1 MKQKNIKG
9 LISEYFIFLIFIALV
24 VVLTCLKPS
33 FIAPTNLV
41 NILKQASINGIL
53 AFGMMFVI
61 IAGGFDMSVGS
72 TVAFTGILAAL
83 LGKGDLPLIVPLVV
97 AMLAGLA
104 VGMVN
109 GIGVAIGDLPPFIM
123 TLGSMTAVR
132 GLALLTSNGKPIT
145 GISKEYKAV
154 AASSIAGIPMLSV
167 FLVIVIII
175 CAFVLSKTVYGR
187 RVYACGGTSTG
198 SDAGTDSG
206 ADSGSDSYKIAL
218 IQQHQTNAF
227 QIAVS
232 EAAEAKAD
240 ELGVDL
246 TILSAD
252 QDAATQISQ
261 IEQCV
266 SEGYDAI
273 LFEPVDPDGLADAA
287 KSAAD
292 SGVVMIN
299 IISACTDWQNNG
311 ISAVS
316 YGNNVKAGETEMEQV
331 AKLLNGKGNIAILTG
346 PSGDAGGLQ
355 RMEGYENIL
364 KNYPEIKQVVAPA
377 DCQWDTA
384 SAQSTVES
392 WLSAYDLDAIVCEND
407 GMAVGAGNAAGANSG
422 IVIAGVDGTPDGFEA
437 IQDGRISGTVSQ
449 NGGAMA
455 ANGIEAA
462 VKLLKGETLDTTEIV
477 TDNTWI
483 DSSNVKDYE

>member
-1 MKQKNIKG
+1 MRKIDDKNVYVDFADRKIEGVMLPQDQSPTETYAPKDVIKVFVRRVKNGGRNSQVLVSRTAPG
-9 LISEYFIFLIFIALV
+9 LVKKLFEQQVPEIA
-24 VVLTCLKPS
+24 
-33 FIAPTNLV
+33 
-41 NILKQASINGIL
+41 QGI
-53 AFGMMFVI
+53 VEI
-61 IAGGFDMSVGS
+61 
-72 TVAFTGILAAL
+72 
-83 LGKGDLPLIVPLVV
+83 
-97 AMLAGLA
+97 
-104 VGMVN
+104 
-109 GIGVAIGDLPPFIM
+109 
-123 TLGSMTAVR
+123 
-132 GLALLTSNGKPIT
+132 
-145 GISKEYKAV
+145 KAV
-154 AASSIAGIPMLSV
+154 SAE
-167 FLVIVIII
+167 
-175 CAFVLSKTVYGR
+175 
-187 RVYACGGTSTG
+187 G
-198 SDAGTDSG
+198 S
-206 ADSGSDSYKIAL
+206 
-218 IQQHQTNAF
+218 
-227 QIAVS
+227 
-232 EAAEAKAD
+232 AE
-240 ELGVDL
+240 
-246 TILSAD
+246 
-252 QDAATQISQ
+252 TQISQ